1 MKITAKDLPHHDQ
14 PSDNDGLSHE
24 PFIEFPYTRAI
35 AGMVKAN
42 KSLRSTDSL
51 ANRFNRN
58 IEWNPFTFSVEGL
71 DA

>member
-35 AGMVKAN
+35 AGYGQSQQKP
-42 KSLRSTDSL
+42 
-51 ANRFNRN
+51 
-58 IEWNPFTFSVEGL
+58 EEY
-71 DA
+71 